1 MASEPKKRP
10 DTRPGQV
17 DQGGK
22 TSGKSP
28 GRCAQNRR
36 SRVAA
41 TAPQDG
47 CPERPPCCT
56 AQSTA
61 GQSVWPAAFFSVTVS
76 HPATLSRKGAR
87 IPFAAHVA
95 LLEHAAAAA
104 RDPCF
109 GLHLG
114 AALHPRDLGLV
125 GYLGANAATLG
136 DVLRYCGQVSAPAH
150 RRDQGRGRG
159 EGRAGA
165 GRAAPSGPC
174 RGRQPAGRR
183 PGREQPGTG
192 RPAPHRYDA
201 RASVDRAAVRQS

>member
-76 HPATLSRKGAR
+76 PRGCCPPDCHSASSGACVQAQTGPGDLGMARQLRALVLHPDLAAARRPECSCVRPGSRPRTPWAARRCPVAPPPVAQGTPPAGPGQETLGQGHA
-87 IPFAAHVA
+87 PVLAPTP
-95 LLEHAAAAA
+95 AAAAA
-104 RDPCF
+104 R
-109 GLHLG
+109 
-114 AALHPRDLGLV
+114 RD
-125 GYLGANAATLG
+125 
-136 DVLRYCGQVSAPAH
+136 RW
-150 RRDQGRGRG
+150 
-159 EGRAGA
+159 AG
-165 GRAAPSGPC
+165 GVNLC
-174 RGRQPAGRR
+174 R
-183 PGREQPGTG
+183 PG
-192 RPAPHRYDA
+192 A
-201 RASVDRAAVRQS
+201 